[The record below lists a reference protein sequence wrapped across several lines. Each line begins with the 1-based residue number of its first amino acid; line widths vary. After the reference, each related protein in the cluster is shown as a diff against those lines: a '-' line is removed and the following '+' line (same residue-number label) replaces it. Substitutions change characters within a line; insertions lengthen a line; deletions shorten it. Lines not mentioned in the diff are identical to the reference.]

1 MRGFGKDARFGR
13 RYLITALVIAALGTG
28 ACNFSFSVG
37 DKNLDTEA
45 LEAELKTQI
54 TAQTGVTIAT
64 ATCPQDVP
72 IEQGGTFTCTVA
84 TEDGTET
91 DVAVTQDDD
100 EGNVSWVL
108 QP

>member
-1 MRGFGKDARFGR
+1 MRRSCEDARFGR
-13 RYLITALVIAALGTG
+13 RYLITVLVIASLSMG
-28 ACNFSFSVG
+28 ACDFSFSVG
-37 DKNLDTEA
+37 DQNLDTEA

-64 ATCPQDVP
+64 ATCPEDVP
-72 IEQGGTFTCTVA
+72 IAQGGTFTCTVA